1 LQLRGVAAGGAL
13 AIASI
18 ATATSARAQAVTFDT
33 AHSIYTEAPS
43 HSKMT
48 VYTPGVQ
55 LQVQPWEWLQVR
67 AGWEADVVSG
77 ASVATKAGPAY
88 AGTHPGADVITSASV
103 HDFRNSANGGFTI
116 KNEGISL
123 TAGYAYS
130 AEHDYRSSSLNVA
143 ARTELFEHDTQLE
156 IAYARNFDSV
166 CDRVQSVTAA
176 PTQFVALETST
187 GCFASDPL
195 RRTQSIA
202 IDGLQGSWSQ
212 AWTPVFA
219 TQLVY
224 TAQIVNGFQSDPY
237 RSVLL
242 ADGVKAQ
249 EHEPE
254 NRAREALALRGNY
267 FIKPLKA
274 AVRVGVRGYWDTWD
288 VKGFTGEAELEKY
301 LGEPLRLTARARV
314 YRQSGA
320 IFWSDDYT
328 GGDRPL
334 GPKGQYWTG
343 DKELSPFT
351 SILIGLRA
359 IYTISPNQ
367 RLLGVIS
374 GLKFGASADAIQ
386 FDYSEFT
393 YAGEPITKAQAYVG
407 TLDFV
412 ALF

>member
-1 LQLRGVAAGGAL
+1 
-13 AIASI
+13 
-18 ATATSARAQAVTFDT
+18 
-33 AHSIYTEAPS
+33 
-43 HSKMT
+43 MT

-88 AGTHPGADVITSASV
+88 AGTHPGADVISSASV
-103 HDFRNSANGGFTI
+103 HDFRNSVNGGFTI

-123 TAGYAYS
+123 TAGYGYS
-130 AEHDYRSSSLNVA
+130 TEHDYRSNSLNVA
-143 ARTELFEHDTQLE
+143 ARTELFEHNTQLE

-166 CDRVQSVTAA
+166 CDRVQAAGAA
-176 PTQFVALETST
+176 PAQLVALETST

-195 RRTQSIA
+195 RQSLSIS
-202 IDGLQGSWSQ
+202 IDGLQGSWTQ
-212 AWTPVFA
+212 AWTPVFV
-219 TQLVY
+219 TQAVY
-224 TAQIVNGFQSDPY
+224 TAQIVNGFQADPY

-249 EHEPE
+249 EHEPD
-254 NRAREALALRGNY
+254 NRAREALALRGNL
-267 FIKPLKA
+267 FLKPLKA
-274 AVRVGVRGYWDTWD
+274 AVHFGVRGYWDTWD
-288 VKGFTGEAELEKY
+288 VKSVTAEAEFEKY
-301 LGEPLRLTARARV
+301 LGEPFRLSARARV

-320 IFWSDDYT
+320 LFWSDDYT

-351 SILIGLRA
+351 SILGGVRA
-359 IYTISPNQ
+359 IYTISPN
-367 RLLGVIS
+367 RRILGLIS
-374 GLKFGASADAIQ
+374 GIKFGLSADMVQ
-386 FDYSEFT
+386 FIYSDFT
-393 YAGEPITKAQAYVG
+393 YAGEPVTKSQAYLG